1 MLSDDD
7 KIGQIKLLSDSV
19 EADFGTRPSGMW
31 LAERVWETS
40 AQPLGYRL
48 AGVALDDVAAH
59 RKMTKLW
66 GDEAGRATKTD
77 RILVLG
83 ATEAGRR
90 RALAAAATPVDWEW
104 PPRALRLL

>member
-1 MLSDDD
+1 LTDDAVVVLVVGD
-7 KIGQIKLLSDSV
+7 V
-19 EADFGTRPSGMW
+19 EFDRGRPIRGAVG
-31 LAERVWETS
+31 LAERVWETA